1 MYTIRLGAVTR
12 VSAGNDREPY
22 EITIMK
28 KIAYTK
34 ILAVIAV
41 MLFSA
46 VGVLAA
52 KLKTGIRGPLRRDTS
67 NHSVQHTDKIPL
79 LSG

>member
-1 MYTIRLGAVTR
+1 
-12 VSAGNDREPY
+12 
-22 EITIMK
+22 MK

-52 KLKTGIRGPLRRDTS
+52 KLKTGNREPLRRDTS
-67 NHSVQHTDKIPL
+67 NHSVQHTDKIPIL
-79 LSG
+79 NPTPSF